1 MEIDSNWLAFSWL
14 AVLVVTTIGFLVKQ
28 VLDSSYSM
36 WENCLYLPTYLL
48 GRLLWR
54 VHFTNSAPPE
64 MQEGALLVSNHRS
77 SVDPCFIQLAA
88 RRRVH
93 WLVAKEYFSH
103 FIFGPVLRAVQTI
116 PTNRTGTDTASTK
129 AALRITS
136 QGRLVGMFPE
146 GALNKT
152 PQPLIPIR
160 SGAALVAIRSNVAMI
175 PLLLDGSSY
184 RREVWSPFIMPARV
198 GVTFGTA
205 IYPDKNCDMSDRE
218 QADDLIYQ
226 WAKQIAALA
235 GQPEFE
241 IPFASKR
248 TANRVKQHLKL
259 KGETDERL
267 RDVDQSNSCS
277 AG

>member
-1 MEIDSNWLAFSWL
+1 
-14 AVLVVTTIGFLVKQ
+14 
-28 VLDSSYSM
+28 
-36 WENCLYLPTYLL
+36 
-48 GRLLWR
+48 
-54 VHFTNSAPPE
+54 
-64 MQEGALLVSNHRS
+64 
-77 SVDPCFIQLAA
+77 
-88 RRRVH
+88 
-93 WLVAKEYFSH
+93 
-103 FIFGPVLRAVQTI
+103 
-116 PTNRTGTDTASTK
+116 
-129 AALRITS
+129 
-136 QGRLVGMFPE
+136 
-146 GALNKT
+146 
-152 PQPLIPIR
+152 
-160 SGAALVAIRSNVAMI
+160 
-175 PLLLDGSSY
+175 
-184 RREVWSPFIMPARV
+184 MPARV